1 MTQLFKCRKHPKLT
15 PSGLIES
22 TTRSHPIPNAT
33 GTLAVYTQQSYS
45 RHAPAA
51 QSQRAIYVVDLDTSR
66 SWPISNTATAYSPK
80 WLAGQSDHLIWLEQ
94 LPCGHTR
101 FMIADAR
108 LQGPAYVAGEL
119 PGQVWDLCTAGV
131 AVEEDVGLYDRLSLA
146 VVGKANPDGT
156 LHSPADDH
164 THTRDVVWFGCLVR
178 PPGFPNG
185 RYSLLRVINLM
196 TYYNLG
202 PEVSLQASPRNENNE
217 EGVVSRD
224 WCMTSSLITFVA
236 KDSNLPGPD
245 HTASVCYIC
254 HIFDWTG
261 FTPHDYHAIA
271 HRGLGGA
278 ITSPIADRKGAV
290 AFLSQKRDGYAAD
303 KNRII
308 WINDP
313 DGWRYQEIFASP
325 DGKGGWDLSPSSISF
340 AGDGTLLV
348 LVEEKGQRALYQ
360 LNPIPYPH
368 EPTPADLKR
377 VEQTLYSK
385 WSSVVDVSPL
395 GEKESSQILIT
406 YDSFIHGN
414 RSMLMTL
421 PSSGGRSTRN
431 LFIDDLRSGLSND
444 QIEQIWFTGANKR
457 RVHWGTTGSFPNL
470 ALLAEQGYIVVAP
483 NITGSIGYG
492 EDFVNGTQHTFAGA
506 PYLDL
511 EAGLAYLEK
520 CSVPYIDTARAVA
533 LGHGYGGFLVNWIQ
547 GQPLGQKFRALVS
560 CNGVLN
566 IMSYLASDN
575 QHLQSVVQ
583 EMGGPP
589 WRGAA
594 LDEWMRWDPGMYLGK
609 WGTPQLII
617 HGALD
622 EVHPVSEAHAVVA
635 VLKARKVERE
645 FLRFEDEGHVVKK
658 GENFAQLYET
668 VLAWLERF
676 TG

>member
-1 MTQLFKCRKHPKLT
+1 MTQLSKPRKHPKLT

-33 GTLAVYTQQSYS
+33 GTLAVYTQQSHS
-45 RHAPAA
+45 RQAPTA
-51 QSQRAIYVVDLDTSR
+51 QSPRAIYVVDLDTSR

-94 LPCGHTR
+94 LPSGHTR
-101 FMIADAR
+101 FVIADAR
-108 LQGPAYVAGEL
+108 LQAPAYVAGEL
-119 PGQVWDLCTAGV
+119 PGQVWDLRTAGV

-156 LHSPADDH
+156 LHSPGDDH
-164 THTRDVVWFGCLVR
+164 THSRDVVWFGCLVR
-178 PPGFPNG
+178 PPGSPNS

-202 PEVSLQASPRNENNE
+202 PEVSLQASPRNESNE
-217 EGVVSRD
+217 EGGISRD
-224 WCMTSSLITFVA
+224 WCMTSSVIMFVT
-236 KDSNLPGPD
+236 KDPDLPGPG
-245 HTASVCYIC
+245 HTASVCYVC
-254 HIFDWTG
+254 QIFDWTG
-261 FTPHDYHAIA
+261 LTPHDYHAIA
-271 HRGLGGA
+271 HHGLGGA

-290 AFLSQKRDGYAAD
+290 AFLSQKCDGYAAD

-308 WINDP
+308 WIDDP
-313 DGWRYQEIFASP
+313 DGRRYREIFASP

-368 EPTPADLKR
+368 EPTPADLRR
-377 VEQTLYSK
+377 VEQAHYSK

-395 GEKESSQILIT
+395 SEKKSSQILIT
-406 YDSFIHGN
+406 YDSFIHGK
-414 RSMLMTL
+414 RSMLMAL
-421 PSSGGRSTRN
+421 PSSGGRGARN
-431 LFIDDLRSGLSND
+431 LSIDDLRSDLSND
-444 QIEQIWFTGANKR
+444 QIEQIWFTGANKH
-457 RVHWGTTGSFPNL
+457 RVHVIIPKPRPPRRTRV
-470 ALLAEQGYIVVAP
+470 IVVAP

-492 EDFVNGTQHTFAGA
+492 EDFVNGTRHSFAGA

-511 EAGLAYLEK
+511 EAGFAYLEK
-520 CSVPYIDTARAVA
+520 GSVPYIDTTRAIA

-547 GQPLGQKFRALVS
+547 GQPLGRRFRALVS
-560 CNGVLN
+560 CNGVFN
-566 IMSYLASDN
+566 IMSYLSGDE
-575 QHLQSVVQ
+575 QHLQSVLQ
-583 EMGGPP
+583 EMDGPP
-589 WRGAA
+589 WSGAA
-594 LDEWMRWDPGMYLGK
+594 LDEWKRWDPAMHLGN

-622 EVHPVSEAHAVVA
+622 DVHPVSDADAAVA
-635 VLKARKVERE
+635 VLRTRGVERG
-645 FLRFEDEGHVVKK
+645 FLRFGDEGHVVKK
-658 GENFAQLYET
+658 GENFARLYET

-676 TG
+676 TR